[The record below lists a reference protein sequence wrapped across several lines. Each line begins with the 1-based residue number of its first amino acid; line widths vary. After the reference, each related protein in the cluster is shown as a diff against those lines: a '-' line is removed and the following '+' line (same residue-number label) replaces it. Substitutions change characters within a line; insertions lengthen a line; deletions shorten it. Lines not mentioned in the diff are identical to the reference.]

1 MKLTNQELIARIAAV
16 ETAIA
21 IIQPDLDTDKLP
33 QSIFDG
39 KDPEY
44 IYAARDRS
52 GRTDIYSV
60 VPTQDNVSFYS
71 TPNKR
76 QQVRSTQNYRG
87 NWKNS
92 LTVRQ
97 NATVTNTK
105 PELLTQEIFEG
116 IDPKFKYAAIQETG
130 LLMYFVDEPQLRSSL
145 WLWGSGTVFTAQD
158 GYPTTKWSESLIKRV
173 PLQGSELVKAM
184 LARGDTHIMCM
195 VTENACVPL
204 SRRILDVVREFKD
217 GNFIV
222 GHDKDRKW
230 SIAVPINNK
239 QEELTA
245 ADVGL

>member
-39 KDPEY
+39 KDPKY

-60 VPTQDNVSFYS
+60 VPSQDSVSFYS
-71 TPNKR
+71 TSNKR
-76 QQVRSTQNYRG
+76 QQVPSTQGYRG

-97 NATVTNTK
+97 TATNINTK
-105 PELLTQEIFEG
+105 PELLTQDIFEG

-145 WLWGSGTVFTAQD
+145 WLWGTGTVLTAQD
-158 GYPTTKWSESLIKRV
+158 GYPTTKWRESLLKRES
-173 PLQGSELVKAM
+173 LQGSELVKAM

-195 VTENACVPL
+195 VTENDSVPV
-204 SRRILDVVREFKD
+204 SNRILAVVREFKN

-222 GHDKDRKW
+222 GHNKDRSW

-239 QEELTA
+239 QIELTA
-245 ADVGL
+245 DDVGL